1 MCNACRLFAVLS
13 TINLGGLVANQISKR
28 FDPPSRIPRL
38 TNSNPLSKTSVL
50 GASARHVVVVS
61 VSATRLRTHS
71 RPFARTAPNPSPDR
85 PSPLIN
91 DISTPCTPS
100 ETFLTRQGPHDSA
113 EAPLVA
119 KKHTNIFNAVVTL
132 HPPTRVRARP
142 STRIQQI
149 QASLPT
155 PRSPRKT
162 TSRASPR
169 GGVCPP
175 DRPAGTHPR
184 TSDHPRTSTTLTRA
198 VQ

>member
-1 MCNACRLFAVLS
+1 MKL
-13 TINLGGLVANQISKR
+13 ANQTSKR
-28 FDPPSRIPRL
+28 FEPPSRIPRL

-61 VSATRLRTHS
+61 VSSTRLRTHS

-162 TSRASPR
+162 TSRVSPR

-175 DRPAGTHPR
+175 DRPAGTHLDPR
-184 TSDHPRTSTTLTRA
+184 TTLGRRRR
-198 VQ
+198 